1 MQNLSSKLL
10 AIKEI
15 AEQVFGNDLEE
26 TYVISVWEQEI
37 TFSSHYQR
45 DVAGRAMGMDGAKVE
60 IDTAGFT
67 TIRFRHFEVEIKII
81 LS

>member
-15 AEQVFGNDLEE
+15 AEQIFGNDLQE
-26 TYVISVWEQEI
+26 TYVISVWEHEI
-37 TFSSHYQR
+37 NFSSHYER
-45 DVAGRAMGMDGAKVE
+45 NVAGRAMSMDGAKVE